1 MELAERLLELRK
13 SKHLSQEEL
22 AYQLNVTRQTVS
34 KWETGASV
42 PDFDKIIPIC
52 QLYGI
57 SADELLTG
65 VSSTCEHDSDDE
77 ILKQRK
83 EIRARRIV
91 ISVFL
96 YFLSVCWI
104 MVSIPV
110 MNMEPVLA
118 SSIFMLICAV
128 ATCLVVYANLSYR
141 SKEKRNVHFPIVRQI
156 NSIILLVFTIIYLV
170 LSFVTMAWN
179 ITWILWIVC
188 VLVQKIVKLVF
199 MLRSGNYEK

>member
-77 ILKQRK
+77 TLKQRK